1 MKGGSDT
8 QFQFNE
14 RSLVLKRANASALL
28 RRIPTIPT
36 ASAFLHA
43 CVKAESNNFFNTPA
57 CAHSCHMHVFL
68 SLFIVLFILI

>member
-36 ASAFLHA
+36 ASAFLNA
-43 CVKAESNNFFNTPA
+43 CVKAESPATCTCFFL
-57 CAHSCHMHVFL
+57 FL
-68 SLFIVLFILI
+68 LFFLF